1 MKRRNEKKIKRE
13 VNINMNPLP
22 ILKIWVFLCNSTKY
36 YSKHAIVHKGNTD
49 ARSIHKVCQ

>member
-22 ILKIWVFLCNSTKY
+22 ILKIWVFLCNSTKC